1 MVIEIIT
8 IDMVDKEPERK
19 RGMHLGSF
27 HKLVLDFW
35 HFLTMCLHSF
45 TDNTQNS
52 ENIFQYFNFFY
63 IFRLSPLMNEEKGKK
78 SWETKLGLQ
87 FLL

>member
-27 HKLVLDFW
+27 HKLCLHFW
-35 HFLTMCLHSF
+35 HFLTMYVRTLVCTVLQI
-45 TDNTQNS
+45 NT
-52 ENIFQYFNFFY
+52 
-63 IFRLSPLMNEEKGKK
+63 
-78 SWETKLGLQ
+78 
-87 FLL
+87 